1 MVLHFGQCKSC
12 KRIIK
17 KEYVL
22 QDGKNG
28 KRPSDEEIN
37 KMDLDFGICENCGG
51 KMTSVFEPENKQAV
65 SVGFKDNPR
74 WSWSMGV
81 NVEDIPK
88 MNKLY
93 PDRVYNPKT
102 GQLLVK
108 NRTEK
113 KKLMKEH
120 SLEEY

>member
-1 MVLHFGQCKSC
+1 MLKEYSCSNKSCDFKKDFKGNEPMPKRCPDCKSVGC
-12 KRIIK
+12 RVIYRTRTDTKTK
-17 KEYVL
+17 GY
-22 QDGKNG
+22 
-28 KRPSDEEIN
+28 
-37 KMDLDFGICENCGG
+37 CGVDAL
-51 KMTSVFEPENKQAV
+51 M
-65 SVGFKDNPR
+65 KDNHR